1 MSKRPRRPSKRL
13 NEAAPDAVAPAPL
26 APPFWNVRRTVLAVV
41 LLMTVHLSLAVRSL
55 VQENPTIDEVIHLPA
70 GITYWEKGSFRLYHH
85 NPPLVKLLAALPVVA
100 SGEYV
105 TQPAYT
111 PPGWGPLPNKAAFA
125 HDFAQLNAKSYFELF
140 SRARLLMPLFSVL
153 GGLVVFSWSRRLFGT
168 GAGLFSLLLWALC
181 PNVLAHCRLITTD
194 MGATAVGVLATY
206 VFWLYLQ
213 RPTWTRTLLAG
224 LCLGLA
230 QLTKFS
236 LILLFGLLPLLG
248 LIHLVSGPD
257 RTRLGRR
264 LLRGIAQGIVM
275 LLICILTIDLGYAFE
290 GVGIPLGRFEFVSK
304 TLTTDVPKGM
314 WRPKRGEPLMDRI
327 AEFRVNRFRDTT
339 LGSLPVPLPEHYVL
353 GFDDQKMEA
362 EGLPEKFFKP
372 DGGDEIQGYP
382 VYLDGE
388 LAQKSWWYYYLLCLV
403 YKVPE
408 GTWALGIAALGA
420 MALCRRARAPWFD
433 ELTVLIIPV
442 VMVFVM
448 SVFTNINLGLRYVL
462 PIFPYLYIAMGRLV
476 PWAAGLKDPTPRRR
490 LAWTFV
496 AASTTAAVAAS
507 LSVSPH
513 FLAYFNWASG
523 GPSNGSKHLI
533 DSNLDWGQDLVGLR
547 RWIARHAPGEL
558 VGLAYFG
565 QINPRIFE
573 HRAEGSFPWFL
584 PPPRPGS
591 MNDNDLP
598 KIYRDRMERL
608 EFQPGL
614 YAVSASLVR
623 GLPWRVYDGD
633 PSRWAPRSAW
643 MNAFSYFQEIEPFAK
658 VGYSIFLYRVTP
670 DEARRLSRHWAQ
682 GAVKARLD

>member
-1 MSKRPRRPSKRL
+1 VSKRSRRPPKTP
-13 NEAAPDAVAPAPL
+13 NEAAPGASSPAL
-26 APPFWNVRRTVLAVV
+26 SSTPPFWNARRTVLAIV
-41 LLMTVHLSLAVRSL
+41 LLLTVHLSLAVRSL
-55 VQENPTIDEVIHLPA
+55 VRENPTVDEVIHLPA

-85 NPPLVKLLAALPVVA
+85 NPPLVKLVAALPVVA
-100 SGEYV
+100 TGDYQV
-105 TQPAYT
+105 NYT
-111 PPGWGPLPNKAAFA
+111 APGWGPLPNKAAFA
-125 HDFAQLNAKSYFELF
+125 HDFALLNAKGYLELF
-140 SRARLLMPLFSVL
+140 SRARLVMPLFSVL
-153 GGLVVFSWSRRLFGT
+153 GGLAVFAWSRRLFGN

-181 PNVLAHCRLITTD
+181 PNVLAHCRLVTTD
-194 MGATAVGVLATY
+194 MGAAAVGVLATY

-213 RPTWTRTLLAG
+213 RPTWRWTLLAG

-236 LILLFGLLPLLG
+236 LILLFGLWPLLG
-248 LIHLVSGPD
+248 LIQLVADPD
-257 RTRLGRR
+257 RSGLGRR
-264 LLRGIAQGIVM
+264 LLRGIAQGGVM
-275 LLICILTIDLGYAFE
+275 LLVCVLVIDVGYAFE

-304 TLTTDVPKGM
+304 TLTTDVPRGM
-314 WRPKRGEPLMDRI
+314 WRPKRGEPLLDRI
-327 AEFRVNRFRDTT
+327 AEFRVNRFRGTA
-339 LGSLPVPLPEHYVL
+339 LERLPVPLPEHYVL

-362 EGLPEKFFKP
+362 EGLPEKFFNP

-388 LAQKSWWYYYLLCLV
+388 LRQKSWWYYYLLCLV

-408 GTWALGIAALGA
+408 GTWVLGLAALVA
-420 MALCRRARAPWFD
+420 AVLSPRARARWFD

-442 VMVFVM
+442 VVVFVM

-462 PIFPYLYIAMGRLV
+462 PIFPYVYIALGRLV
-476 PWAAGLKDPTPRRR
+476 PWAAGFKDVGRRR
-490 LAWTFV
+490 LAWAFV
-496 AASTTAAVAAS
+496 AASTTATVAAS

-523 GPSNGSKHLI
+523 GPANGSRHLI

-573 HRAEGSFPWFL
+573 MRAEGPIPWFL

-591 MNDNDLP
+591 MNETDIP
-598 KIYRDRMERL
+598 KIYRDRMEGL
-608 EFQPGL
+608 NFQPGL

-633 PSRWAPRSAW
+633 PNRWAPRSAW
-643 MNAFSYFQEIEPFAK
+643 MDAFSYFGEIEPFAQI
-658 VGYSIFLYRVTP
+658 GYSIFLYRVTP
-670 DEARRLSRHWAQ
+670 EQARRLSRHWAK
-682 GAVKARLD
+682 GAVKARPD